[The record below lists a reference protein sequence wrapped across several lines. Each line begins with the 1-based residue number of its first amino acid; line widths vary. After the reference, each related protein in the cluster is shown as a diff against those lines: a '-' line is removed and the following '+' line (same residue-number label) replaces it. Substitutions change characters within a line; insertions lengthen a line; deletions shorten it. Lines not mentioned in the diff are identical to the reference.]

1 VRARARAA
9 RAAALL
15 AALALAAPGGAA
27 GLPIL
32 DAADAQELAERL
44 AEARA
49 QQGVCYGWVV
59 EVQDDA
65 GSEDGVDQGSSLGV
79 GTTVDPAACPR
90 SVVLR
95 AAVRYTSE
103 SSESEDSAGAV
114 IDSSLDGPS
123 VDQLERLGLGAGGLT
138 GDANDLRLISMVEV
152 LPLLVAEGGQAPY
165 VQSEIGAAPA
175 PADVVPT
182 GAPGSDWWRMYWW
195 FVVLVPAA
203 AAAGIWLG
211 VASGRRLGK
220 RAGGSR

>member
-1 VRARARAA
+1 VLA

-15 AALALAAPGGAA
+15 AAAALAAPGTAA
-27 GLPIL
+27 ALPIL

-44 AEARA
+44 ADARA

-65 GSEDGVDQGSSLGV
+65 GSEGGVDQGSSLGA
-79 GTTVDPAACPR
+79 GTAVDQAVCPR
-90 SVVLR
+90 AVVLR
-95 AAVRYTSE
+95 AFVHYTSE
-103 SSESEDSAGAV
+103 SSESEDSASAA
-114 IDSSLDGPS
+114 IDSTVGGPS
-123 VDQLERLGLGAGGLT
+123 VSQLEKLGLGPGGLT
-138 GDANDLRLISMVEV
+138 SDGNDLRLISMVEV
-152 LPLLVAEGGQAPY
+152 LPLLVAEAGHAPY
-165 VQSEIGAAPA
+165 VQSEIGGPPVTDA
-175 PADVVPT
+175 VPT

-220 RAGGSR
+220 GSR